1 MCSLCCGWLELPG
14 NPNNGATG
22 TEDIQ
27 PECTQLLSDDR
38 LTTHEIRSDPCKSE
52 IMALFASG
60 ACPIP
65 SGATCLVVGGNRGLG
80 LEICKCLIQGGVTTY
95 ATTRKSNSAMETMS
109 HLENRLQ
116 IIENIELE
124 DEQVGNKI
132 SEAMPKDLK
141 IDYLCLVAGYFTTET
156 FDVLNISEERK
167 MMEICAFAPLRI
179 IQSLIKANLLTS
191 GSKIGMIT
199 SEGGSIGLRTVAEG
213 GGNYG
218 HHMSKCAQN
227 MMGKLLA
234 IDIQPM
240 GIALVMIHPGFLK
253 TEMTAHYAQF
263 YEEFGAVFPEEAVVP
278 ILTAVVRVDIND
290 PVPGKFIAPMGSN
303 GLGLGV
309 HALPNSHLDPFG
321 ELPW

>member
-1 MCSLCCGWLELPG
+1 MCLVLHSCAG
-14 NPNNGATG
+14 
-22 TEDIQ
+22 ED
-27 PECTQLLSDDR
+27 PRFL
-38 LTTHEIRSDPCKSE
+38 
-52 IMALFASG
+52 MALFGGGSCPLRSG
-60 ACPIP
+60 
-65 SGATCLVVGGNRGLG
+65 SVCLVIGGNRGLG
-80 LEICKCLIQGGVTTY
+80 LEICKCLIQGGVITY
-95 ATTRKSNSAMETMS
+95 ATTRNRNQQMDAMEFNGNQL
-109 HLENRLQ
+109 HV
-116 IIENIELE
+116 IDNIDME
-124 DEQVGNKI
+124 DEQAGKKI
-132 SEAMPKDLK
+132 IAALPQDLR

-156 FDVLNISEERK
+156 FDILNFSEERK

-179 IQSLIKANLLTS
+179 IQSLVKGNVLVA

-199 SEGGSIGLRTVAEG
+199 SEGGSIGLRTPAEG

-227 MMGKLLA
+227 MMGKILA
-234 IDIQPM
+234 IDIKPL

-278 ILTAVVRVDIND
+278 ILTCVDRVDISD
-290 PVPGKFIAPMGSN
+290 PVPGKFIAPMGSK